1 MKKVLAFALSLCLLL
16 SGVALAETGSETE
29 SSYTYNYSL
38 PTFPTNWNPHQYK
51 TASDNDDMLRWLSDG
66 FFEFDYNENED
77 GYTMV
82 PSMVV
87 GEPEDVTADYV
98 GEEWGIEEGA
108 EGRAWK
114 YTLREGLMWEDG
126 TPINAQSF
134 VTSPRRRTTAP
145 TACTAAACACITPKP
160 MPSRASRRILPCAP
174 TWRSTAPRTWL
185 L

>member
-1 MKKVLAFALSLCLLL
+1 MRR
-16 SGVALAETGSETE
+16 E

-87 GEPEDVTADYV
+87 GEPEDVTADFDV
-98 GEEWGIEEGA
+98 G
-108 EGRAWK
+108 GRV
-114 YTLREGLMWEDG
+114 GH
-126 TPINAQSF
+126 
-134 VTSPRRRTTAP
+134 
-145 TACTAAACACITPKP
+145 
-160 MPSRASRRILPCAP
+160 
-174 TWRSTAPRTWL
+174 
-185 L
+185 

>member
-16 SGVALAETGSETE
+16 SGVALAETGSETG

-38 PTFPTNWNPHQYK
+38 STFPTNWNPHQYK
-51 TASDNDDMLRWLSDG
+51 TATDNDDMLRWLSDG

-134 VTSPRRRTTAP
+134 VTSAKLQPPPGAELPRRQPVQRQHA
-145 TACTAAACACITPKP
+145 
-160 MPSRASRRILPCAP
+160 RA
-174 TWRSTAPRTWL
+174 
-185 L
+185 